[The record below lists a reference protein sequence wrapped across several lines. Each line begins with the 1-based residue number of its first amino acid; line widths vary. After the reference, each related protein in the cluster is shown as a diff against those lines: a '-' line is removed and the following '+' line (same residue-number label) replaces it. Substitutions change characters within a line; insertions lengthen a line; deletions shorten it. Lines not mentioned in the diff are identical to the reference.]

1 MSDVFNL
8 LDGALDGEEEQPGYR
23 NRRTQVG
30 AALGAE
36 LLGAT
41 LYETPPGEKLWPYH
55 WELGCEEFVVVVS
68 GTPTL
73 RTPEGERVLEPGDLV
88 AFPEG
93 EAGAHQLRN
102 DSDEPFRVLIGST
115 KSGVYVAGYPDSGKL
130 SSTRHGPQ
138 ARDAVLATGGH
149 GAERRR
155 REAVRRGADTCPHE
169 RRTAGPSP
177 SADVRPGERL
187 AREASEA
194 LRLAEGGLAGQRL
207 ARRRACAPRACP
219 RT

>member
-8 LDGALDGEEEQPGYR
+8 LDGALDREEEKPGYR

-30 AALGAE
+30 ARLGAE

-41 LYETPPGEKLWPYH
+41 VYETLPGEKLWPYH
-55 WELGCEEFVVVVS
+55 WELGCEEFVIVVS

-73 RTPEGERVLEPGDLV
+73 RTPEGERELTVGDIV

-115 KSGVYVAGYPDSGKL
+115 KSDVSVAGYPDSAKL
-130 SSTRHGPQ
+130 LIDAPAHGVRTML
-138 ARDAVLATGGH
+138 RDAPEL
-149 GAERRR
+149 
-155 REAVRRGADTCPHE
+155 DYW
-169 RRTAGPSP
+169 
-177 SADVRPGERL
+177 DGE
-187 AREASEA
+187 
-194 LRLAEGGLAGQRL
+194 
-207 ARRRACAPRACP
+207 
-219 RT
+219 

>member
-8 LDGALDGEEEQPGYR
+8 LDGVLDREEEKPGYR
-23 NRRTQVG
+23 HRRTQVG

-41 LYETPPGEKLWPYH
+41 IYETPPGEKLWPYH

-73 RTPEGERVLEPGDLV
+73 RTPEGERTLTVGDVV

-102 DSDEPFRVLIGST
+102 DSDASFRVLIAST
-115 KSGVYVAGYPDSGKL
+115 KSGVYAAGYPDSGKL
-130 SSTRHGPQ
+130 LIDVPAHGLRKML
-138 ARDAVLATGGH
+138 RD
-149 GAERRR
+149 
-155 REAVRRGADTCPHE
+155 
-169 RRTAGPSP
+169 GPELEYW
-177 SADVRPGERL
+177 DE
-187 AREASEA
+187 E
-194 LRLAEGGLAGQRL
+194 
-207 ARRRACAPRACP
+207 
-219 RT
+219 